1 MVALNWPPVKKL
13 PHIMIDDC
21 YYDSDDDDG
30 QQDWY
35 NFHLPWFVRILKL
48 KAFAIFCVNFC
59 KC

>member
-35 NFHLPWFVRILKL
+35 NFH
-48 KAFAIFCVNFC
+48 
-59 KC
+59 